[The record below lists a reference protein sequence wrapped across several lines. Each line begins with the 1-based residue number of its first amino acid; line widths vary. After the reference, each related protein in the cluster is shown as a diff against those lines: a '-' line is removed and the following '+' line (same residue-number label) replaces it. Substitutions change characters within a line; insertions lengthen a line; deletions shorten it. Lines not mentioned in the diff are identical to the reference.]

1 MRHPVM
7 PVQLVAENWH
17 LASDYHHEIE
27 SYDDSSLINNTA
39 SLSDVVYTIEVNEEY
54 TNDH

>member
-1 MRHPVM
+1 
-7 PVQLVAENWH
+7 
-17 LASDYHHEIE
+17 HHEIE

-39 SLSDVVYTIEVNEEY
+39 SLSDVVYAIEVNEEY